1 DREDRRVKIPDREI
15 VYFLTVPDPLT
26 DGIPKFYD
34 LTAFQCAGQ
43 LAKYRF
49 AHIDSIAA
57 AAKIM
62 YWGDLLRRE
71 GGGFWNWEIGKLGNC
86 WNGAAPTLLP
96 FSFLTLLT
104 LLTLLTFFTQSPLYL
119 FPNTPHLSTKTP
131 RYFTG
136 NALQTGI
143 YAAVVAFLTYTMIF
157 GFRKSYTVCTFD
169 GLRFAGLNYKTILV
183 LSQMIG
189 YLLAKFY
196 GIKFISE
203 LKRLGRYKIILLLV
217 GVAWLAWLFF
227 ALIPPP
233 YNAVF
238 LFINGF
244 PLGILWG
251 VVFSYV
257 EGRRSTDFIGAALA
271 VSFIF
276 SSGFVKSVGGWLLLE
291 LQISEFWVPFVTGLV
306 FALPLVFFI
315 YLIEKIPP
323 PDEAD
328 IEARMDRTPMT
339 AADRRKFIRSFL
351 PGLIACIFIYAF
363 ATIFRDIRDNFS
375 ADMWKEMGYL
385 NQPAIFAK
393 TETPIT
399 LIVLVLVGSMVLIR
413 NSYKAFMLAH
423 FFIAMGF
430 VLAGASTFFFVRQQL
445 DPVWWMTA
453 VGLGLYMVYIPFNSV
468 FFERLIAAFRFTGN
482 VGFLIYLADSFGYL
496 GSVSV
501 LLSKEIF
508 NVKLNWVEFFS
519 NSVMVLSVVG
529 VGITIFSAGYFAR
542 KKKQQSI

>member
-1 DREDRRVKIPDREI
+1 LLYHIFIFKHNPLPTRSPS
-15 VYFLTVPDPLT
+15 YFKGT
-26 DGIPKFYD
+26 
-34 LTAFQCAGQ
+34 
-43 LAKYRF
+43 
-49 AHIDSIAA
+49 
-57 AAKIM
+57 
-62 YWGDLLRRE
+62 
-71 GGGFWNWEIGKLGNC
+71 
-86 WNGAAPTLLP
+86 
-96 FSFLTLLT
+96 
-104 LLTLLTFFTQSPLYL
+104 
-119 FPNTPHLSTKTP
+119 
-131 RYFTG
+131 
-136 NALQTGI
+136 ALQNGL
-143 YAAVVAFLTYTMIF
+143 YAAVVVFLTYTMIF

-169 GLRFAGLNYKTILV
+169 GLRFAGLNYKIILV

-189 YLLAKFY
+189 YLMAKFY

-217 GVAWLAWLFF
+217 GIAWLAWFFF
-227 ALIPPP
+227 AIIPAP

-244 PLGILWG
+244 PLGMLWG

-276 SSGFVKSVGGWLLLE
+276 ASGFVKSVGGWLLLE
-291 LQISEFWVPFVTGLV
+291 FHLSEFWVPFATGLV
-306 FALPLVFFI
+306 FALPLLLFI
-315 YLIEKIPP
+315 YLTEKIPP

-328 IEARMDRTPMT
+328 IAARMNRTPMS
-339 AADRRKFIRSFL
+339 AADRKKFISNFL
-351 PGLIACIFIYAF
+351 PGLVACIVIYGF

-385 NQPAIFAK
+385 NQPAIFSK

-399 LIVLVLVGSMVLIR
+399 LIVLVLIGSMVLIK
-413 NSYKAFMLAH
+413 NSFKALMVAH
-423 FFIAMGF
+423 VFIAIGF
-430 VLAGASTFFFVRQQL
+430 ALAGICTYFFVNGKL
-445 DPVWWMTA
+445 DPVWWMTT

-496 GSVSV
+496 GSVGV

-508 NVKLNWVEFFS
+508 KVKLNWVNFFS
-519 NSVMVLSVVG
+519 NSVMILSVIG
-529 VGITIFSAGYFAR
+529 VLITVFSAYYFN
-542 KKKQQSI
+542 KKKLDSPFV